1 MAVTM
6 GQFPHKWRR
15 LTDRCGST
23 DNTIDGA
30 CEHQGSFKE
39 NRNKETYIDIQE
51 ENVKLFRIHNEERNL
66 EKALWKEVRQRVTY
80 LISLCQWMAEER
92 QRMMVIGKDLFD
104 QQRTGSHDSLC
115 PEITWHIKEKK
126 GPQLC
131 N

>member
-51 ENVKLFRIHNEERNL
+51 ENVKLFRIHNEEKKPREGVMKGSQAEGNL
-66 EKALWKEVRQRVTY
+66 LNKFVWMDGRRKTKNDGDRQRFIWPT
-80 LISLCQWMAEER
+80 
-92 QRMMVIGKDLFD
+92 KDRKPWQPMSWNNLAHK
-104 QQRTGSHDSLC
+104 R
-115 PEITWHIKEKK
+115 KK
-126 GPQLC
+126 GATTL
-131 N
+131 

>member
-6 GQFPHKWRR
+6 GQFPHKWRK

-80 LISLCQWMAEER
+80 LISLCEWMAEER
-92 QRMMVIGKDLFD
+92 QRMMVIGCHSFLSFVG
-104 QQRTGSHDSLC
+104 QINLCLC